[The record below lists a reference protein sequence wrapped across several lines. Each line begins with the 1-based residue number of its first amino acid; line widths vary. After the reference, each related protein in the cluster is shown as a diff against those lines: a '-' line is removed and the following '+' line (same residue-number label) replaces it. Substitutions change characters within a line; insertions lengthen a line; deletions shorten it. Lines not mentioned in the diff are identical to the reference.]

1 MAFHLAPPH
10 RIIGSDGFR
19 VFTPPHCCGPATY
32 FCLQTSPGYSLL
44 LADVQPIFTYYSTF
58 ASPGAKDLRIG
69 QAKPIAPPRPPQT
82 PAASSKSP
90 YRKCPGG
97 THLWTHAAARRR
109 RICDRELRFFANLSY
124 NSALRFGQMAGFDEA
139 WAAVDHPTDG
149 GACFRGV
156 AATTSTG
163 LFRSS
168 CCASRF
174 ARVEGKPY
182 DPVRILERPRPNE
195 RELLGG

>member
-10 RIIGSDGFR
+10 RIIGSDGLR

-44 LADVQPIFTYYSTF
+44 LAEVQPIFTYYSTF

-109 RICDRELRFFANLSY
+109 RICDRELRFINSY
-124 NSALRFGQMAGFDEA
+124 CYQVRDTCTTATRQKRRLFN
-139 WAAVDHPTDG
+139 G
-149 GACFRGV
+149 GTSRTRQFRRR
-156 AATTSTG
+156 
-163 LFRSS
+163 LQ
-168 CCASRF
+168 
-174 ARVEGKPY
+174 
-182 DPVRILERPRPNE
+182 RIYQRRGWHL
-195 RELLGG
+195 

>member
-44 LADVQPIFTYYSTF
+44 LAEVQPIFTYYSTF

-109 RICDRELRFFANLSY
+109 RICDRELRFFANNPFKIPATLRLSLTCLPFRH
-124 NSALRFGQMAGFDEA
+124 SILAHDWADHLALPRYREA
-139 WAAVDHPTDG
+139 RRWWYG
-149 GACFRGV
+149 RRLQ
-156 AATTSTG
+156 S
-163 LFRSS
+163 
-168 CCASRF
+168 
-174 ARVEGKPY
+174 
-182 DPVRILERPRPNE
+182 
-195 RELLGG
+195 

>member
-10 RIIGSDGFR
+10 RIIGSHGLR
-19 VFTPPHCCGPATY
+19 VFTPPHCCGPATF
-32 FCLQTSPGYSLL
+32 FCLQTSPRYSLL

-109 RICDRELRFFANLSY
+109 RICDRELRFFANY
-124 NSALRFGQMAGFDEA
+124 DSAQARA
-139 WAAVDHPTDG
+139 WEVKPLATSAFPAKVACRAYHKFPILMYRRPTH
-149 GACFRGV
+149 
-156 AATTSTG
+156 
-163 LFRSS
+163 
-168 CCASRF
+168 
-174 ARVEGKPY
+174 AR
-182 DPVRILERPRPNE
+182 
-195 RELLGG
+195 REPEMKTRHDT